1 MLYLQGLTTS
11 LACKMDKF
19 AKILLISKELQSDVF
34 GFAEVRILKGLDDGV
49 RGCEGGAHA

>member
-1 MLYLQGLTTS
+1 
-11 LACKMDKF
+11 MDKF